1 MELGL
6 TQREIRIIVYTL
18 TAIFGISAII
28 LPSIGKVIL
37 LILIAIVTV
46 FLTEILT
53 HVKKK

>member
-18 TAIFGISAII
+18 TAIFGLSAIV
-28 LPSIGKVIL
+28 LSGAGKIIL
-37 LILIAIVTV
+37 LIVISVITV
-46 FLTEILT
+46 FITEILT